1 MLNSIHIR
9 KQCLMDVCNERII
22 PERPPRQP
30 RRTDE
35 DVYRVYQ
42 EHEERNGETVE
53 EAPYTAQMGVV
64 KVSLPSANRTVK
76 DEIWK

>member
-1 MLNSIHIR
+1 
-9 KQCLMDVCNERII
+9 MDVCNERII

-30 RRTDE
+30 RPTDE

-53 EAPYTAQMGVV
+53 EAPHIAQMGVV
-64 KVSLPSANRTVK
+64 KVSLPSSNGTAK
-76 DEIWK
+76 DEIWE